1 MIDVGLKCIGCE
13 ACVFACP
20 KGAIRMVPSENG
32 YFYPHIDSA
41 LCVRCGRCDVVCPV
55 LKEKAEERGLIS
67 SFLFSNPNEQDLLC
81 SSSGGAA
88 FVLARYFIEKQGIV
102 YGVVWNSHNEA
113 VYQRFSESSSLETIQ
128 KSKYVDAQKG
138 TIFVDV
144 KKDLQNGKLVL
155 FVGLPCLCF
164 ALRSF
169 LELAKVPLDSF
180 FDISLRCGGNL
191 SSLYL
196 LQYIKYIEKKHKKT
210 VNKIDFRSKDYGA
223 KILCTKI
230 TFSDYSSF
238 YANGFEN
245 GYISLL
251 GSRFV
256 RPSCFL
262 CSYNGYL
269 VSDFVLGDV
278 FHGIPRKKGTSFVG
292 VLSEKGARF
301 LACLI
306 SRGGFCEFDI
316 KDSPQIQEFRHEK
329 SCLNLEE
336 LFKEQTLF
344 YEQSSSDFS
353 SAYKLFV
360 YSGFSRRQRLY
371 SRMPYI
377 FKRWITK

>member
-1 MIDVGLKCIGCE
+1 MSWHVISLKSKESFMGWFGT
-13 ACVFACP
+13 ATT
-20 KGAIRMVPSENG
+20 KLYIRDFPS
-32 YFYPHIDSA
+32 H
-41 LCVRCGRCDVVCPV
+41 LH
-55 LKEKAEERGLIS
+55 LKRSK
-67 SFLFSNPNEQDLLC
+67 NPNMLMHKKEP
-81 SSSGGAA
+81 
-88 FVLARYFIEKQGIV
+88 
-102 YGVVWNSHNEA
+102 
-113 VYQRFSESSSLETIQ
+113 FSLMN
-128 KSKYVDAQKG
+128 
-138 TIFVDV
+138 IF
-144 KKDLQNGKLVL
+144 G
-155 FVGLPCLCF
+155 F
-164 ALRSF
+164 LRSF

-223 KILCTKI
+223 KINCTKI